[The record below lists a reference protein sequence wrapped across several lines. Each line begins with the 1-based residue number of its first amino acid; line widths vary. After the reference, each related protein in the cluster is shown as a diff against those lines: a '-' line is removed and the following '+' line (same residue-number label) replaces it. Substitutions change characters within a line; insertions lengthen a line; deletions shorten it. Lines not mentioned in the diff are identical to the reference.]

1 MIKALFLDLDET
13 LCDTSKANSLALTEM
28 ATCFESILGNNAN
41 GEKLAEYYRQGIYR
55 ELAPE
60 LTAKLSQSANEEQFR
75 HNLIAYLIE
84 QAGFQTPEANVIK
97 QLQESF
103 DEARTRYF
111 DFFPGIAALLTKL
124 RKQFTLV
131 VITNGPEFS
140 QVVKVERVN
149 LKDYVD
155 HIIIGGQEP
164 EQKPAVSIF
173 EKALRLADC
182 HKSEAIHFGDSL
194 SCDVQGANNAGIR
207 AVWIRHGQSVCS
219 MTGKPDDVI
228 EHPSDIPL
236 FIQQHIQA
244 AL

>member
-13 LCDTSKANSLALTEM
+13 LCDTSKANTLALSEM
-28 ATCFESILGNNAN
+28 AQCFKQTLGEPAN
-41 GEKLAEYYRQGIYR
+41 GEKLAELYRQGIYR
-55 ELAPE
+55 ELDAT
-60 LTAKLSQSANEEQFR
+60 LTAKLSQNVSEEQFR
-75 HNLIAYLIE
+75 HQLIAYLIE
-84 QAGFQTPEANVIK
+84 QAGFKKPTPEAIK
-97 QLQESF
+97 KLQNSF

-111 DFFPGIAALLTKL
+111 DFFPGIAELLNKL
-124 RKQFTLV
+124 KKQFTLV

-140 QVVKVERVN
+140 QITKVQRVKLDR
-149 LKDYVD
+149 YVD

-173 EKALRLADC
+173 KKALRLADC

-194 SCDVQGANNAGIR
+194 SCDIQGANNAGIR

-219 MTGKPDDVI
+219 MTAKPDDVI
-228 EHPSDIPL
+228 EHPTDIPL